1 MDTTTQ
7 NDAVVIY
14 SGEGYLIIS
23 AVSANEALP
32 IEGARVHIKGNDEQN
47 KDYIFITTTDE
58 SGLTEIIALKAPS
71 KELSLSPN
79 NKNTFA
85 SINMSVSKDGYYTRE
100 FLHVPVFDGVTS
112 LQRINLIAR
121 TPFDSDSFDP
131 NTATQ
136 ESAAFE

>member
-1 MDTTTQ
+1 MDTRQ
-7 NDAVVIY
+7 NSTDVIY

-32 IEGARVHIKGNDEQN
+32 IEGARVYIKGNDEQN
-47 KDYIFITTTDE
+47 KDFIFSTTTDE
-58 SGLTEIIALKAPS
+58 SGLTEIIALKTPD